1 MKLLAVSLASL
12 ALASAAAV
20 TKKANYDNFKVYRVD
35 VGSDPSK
42 LGSVIDKLQLSTWKG
57 KVETSKVVDVVV
69 PPASIL
75 QFEAGVNGLGTR
87 VLHENLGA
95 SIADEESFGVYG
107 GVEGIYPPVPKP
119 TPTRR

>member
-20 TKKANYDNFKVYRVD
+20 TKKANYDNFKVYRVTLD
-35 VGSDPSK
+35 VGEDSSK
-42 LGSVIDKLQLSTWKG
+42 LGSVVEKLQLSTWKG

-75 QFEAGVNGLGTR
+75 QFEAGVNGLSTR
-87 VLHENLGA
+87 VL
-95 SIADEESFGVYG
+95 
-107 GVEGIYPPVPKP
+107 
-119 TPTRR
+119 